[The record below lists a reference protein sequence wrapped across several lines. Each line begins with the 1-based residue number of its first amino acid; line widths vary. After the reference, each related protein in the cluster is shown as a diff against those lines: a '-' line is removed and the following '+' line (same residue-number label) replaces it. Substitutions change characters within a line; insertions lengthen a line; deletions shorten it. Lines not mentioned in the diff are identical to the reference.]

1 MNASTEAHLR
11 AFSQGQSSSRQVR
24 EQTGLDYS
32 QMLDAL
38 GELGL
43 RLPSFDYDTANAE
56 VKRGYDNLAA
66 YYLADKEE
74 RESATDRLTPPLT
87 ADDETA
93 CMVDAVTAKKL
104 WKVTVSSLFPND
116 HRVENVY
123 EGYHASEEAACGA
136 ALYKEGIDHGGSTIP
151 TIVKIDVAACNNDR
165 LQLQ

>member
-1 MNASTEAHLR
+1 MDASTEAHLR
-11 AFSQGQSSSRQVR
+11 AFSQGRSSSQQVR

-43 RLPSFDYDTANAE
+43 RLPSFDYDTANEE

-66 YYLADKEE
+66 YYQADREE
-74 RESATDRLTPPLT
+74 RESATSKPTPPLT
-87 ADDETA
+87 ADDRYP
-93 CMVDAVTAKKL
+93 VDALTAKKP

-123 EGYHASEEAACGA
+123 EGCHVSEEAACGA

-151 TIVKIDVAACNNDR
+151 TIVKVEHVGVLRC
-165 LQLQ
+165 